1 MSCTKAGSA
10 ENPIAGKQRMGK
22 IYDLADVYHCDN
34 MERVSD
40 DFIEQSEIKEGRFDN
55 VAECKIRVENSY
67 ARRYNHIKEILMDYF
82 SRVH

>member
-22 IYDLADVYHCDN
+22 IYDLADV
-34 MERVSD
+34 SD
-40 DFIEQSEIKEGRFDN
+40 DFIEQSEIKEGSFDN